1 MVVEG
6 NLKKK
11 ICSQKGFKQLA
22 KIELWFLPSVI
33 RLRMPAA
40 QRIAFTLSGLDTFYS
55 AS

>member
-1 MVVEG
+1 VVAEG

-11 ICSQKGFKQLA
+11 IYSQKGFKQLA
-22 KIELWFLPSVI
+22 MIELCFLPSVI
-33 RLRMPAA
+33 RLRMPDA